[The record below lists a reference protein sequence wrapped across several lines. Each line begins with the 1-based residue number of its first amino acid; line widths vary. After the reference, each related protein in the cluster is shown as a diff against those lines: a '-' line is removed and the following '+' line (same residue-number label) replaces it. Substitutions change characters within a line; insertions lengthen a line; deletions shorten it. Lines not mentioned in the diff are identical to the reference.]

1 MWAKQDL
8 DTCEINVGKNKYSES
23 QVILH
28 KLRKS
33 KSIRLLCAPLS
44 PSYRSREAYCA
55 QDEIKLLFFLANYS
69 GYKLK
74 LTTQAPIK
82 HNLPLLLY
90 YRPTICVPRMCSNI
104 GI

>member
-1 MWAKQDL
+1 MGRSPLATGQEKH
-8 DTCEINVGKNKYSES
+8 TVPRM
-23 QVILH
+23 
-28 KLRKS
+28 KLT
-33 KSIRLLCAPLS
+33 
-44 PSYRSREAYCA
+44 
-55 QDEIKLLFFLANYS
+55 LFFLANSS
-69 GYKLK
+69 GYKLN